1 MTAPDSRPA
10 KRDSTPNVPAPAGP
24 DSPQAIDVPSPKVL
38 APAGTEDS
46 RPAIPGAMPTGTS
59 PAGPDSLGGHS
70 TSATHASL
78 AAEGQ
83 TSPQASVVSIPNDA
97 TPAGGKTSRSHSTRD
112 DHGRSATAD
121 NFPGGHLRNDAH
133 GDAAAGEPPPDP
145 PPAQLLAPWPDE
157 LNRDL
162 AAAADT
168 LDDIEK
174 MRIACENR
182 LRQFTRAA
190 GEPDADGRKRGFGW
204 DLRSPAVAALATLV
218 AGMKC
223 DSTVVR
229 EALGDERPPKRK
241 GCCLEH
247 DAERNLTRALRGHPL
262 GPWVKTRKG
271 IGEKQG
277 GRLIGAIGDPYARPA
292 LLLKDGSWDPARPRT
307 VSELWAYCGLKPG
320 QKRKRGERANWSAAA
335 KMRAF
340 NVAGSMLKAGNR
352 EVYDKRKARTEGALH
367 KDECVRCGPKGKPAQ
382 PGSLWSNAHR
392 HADALR
398 IVSKEVLKGLRN
410 EAKRIHLETPVS
422 GQNLAEPH
430 GTGAADGD

>member
-1 MTAPDSRPA
+1 M
-10 KRDSTPNVPAPAGP
+10 STS
-24 DSPQAIDVPSPKVL
+24 DSPQAIDQPTPRSQ

-46 RPAIPGAMPTGTS
+46 RSAIPGATPTGAS
-59 PAGPDSLGGHS
+59 AAGPDSLGGQTRRDTHR
-70 TSATHASL
+70 SA

-83 TSPQASVVSIPNDA
+83 TSPQATARA
-97 TPAGGKTSRSHSTRD
+97 TPNGGSPAGNKTSRSQRRCEAQTSC
-112 DHGRSATAD
+112 AAAD
-121 NFPGGHLRNDAH
+121 NFPGGQIRPETQA
-133 GDAAAGEPPPDP
+133 GFAAGELPFS
-145 PPAQLLAPWPDE
+145 PWPAE

-190 GEPDADGRKRGFGW
+190 GELDADGRKRGFGW

-223 DSTVVR
+223 DSMVVR
-229 EALGDERPPKRK
+229 EALGDEKPPKRK

-247 DAERNLTRALRGHPL
+247 DAERNLTRALRAHPL
-262 GPWVKTRKG
+262 GAWVKTQRG

-292 LLLKDGSWDPARPRT
+292 LLLEDGSWDPARPRT
-307 VSELWAYCGLKPG
+307 VYELWAWCGLKPG
-320 QKRKRGERANWSAAA
+320 QRRKRGEKAKWSAAA

-340 NVAGSMLKAGNR
+340 NIAGSMLKAGNR
-352 EVYDKRKARTEGALH
+352 EVYDKRKAHTEGRLH
-367 KDECVRCGPKGKPAQ
+367 EGECVRCGPSGKPAQ
-382 PGSLWSNAHR
+382 DGTPWSDAHR
-392 HADALR
+392 HGDALR
-398 IVSKEVLKGLRN
+398 IVSKNAILKQLWR

-422 GQNLAEPH
+422 GHRAGVAQTSL
-430 GTGAADGD
+430 AADGD